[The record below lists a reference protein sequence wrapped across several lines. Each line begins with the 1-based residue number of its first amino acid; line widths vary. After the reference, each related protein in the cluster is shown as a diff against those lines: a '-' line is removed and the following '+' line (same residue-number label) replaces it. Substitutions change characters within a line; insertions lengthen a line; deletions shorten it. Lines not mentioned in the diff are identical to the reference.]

1 MSQHLLPNSYE
12 DLFFRGKAL
21 AQAGE
26 TEQAIELFSRLV
38 DRLGRLSES
47 VFARREGLR
56 NVQLRACLELAGLF
70 QSEGRYAEAIE
81 AEGRLL
87 QTHPDSSAVWR
98 RDLAVLRMSA
108 GAVDEGLK
116 ELGGLADESPDDI
129 WNWLVLANEARIEGR
144 LAESQS
150 AYARALDVVGTQEE
164 AKQDRKTLAEIHF
177 GRFRLHEALGQLD
190 EAVAAWET
198 AIQYEPTVKN
208 TVRNV
213 YQMLATAG
221 RYEQAL
227 DYVARDENA
236 MQAGFQRGIIAEL
249 SGDAASA
256 AKEFEAVA
264 ALDPLQFEQG
274 HDCWA
279 EAVLRQ
285 KNPLPFLQRLRPLL
299 SSHGSIRLLVLSGI
313 AWAMHGEK
321 DLAQGV
327 FEQSIGLLKRSRPA
341 KQKLDGADWRLLTSL
356 IDDEAMRASLRPYF
370 AVVERILE

>member
-1 MSQHLLPNSYE
+1 MSQHLLPGSYE
-12 DLFFRGKAL
+12 DLYFRGQAL

-70 QSEGRYAEAIE
+70 RSEGRYAEAIE

-87 QTHPDSSAVWR
+87 QTHPDRAAVWR

-108 GAVDEGLK
+108 GAVDEGLR
-116 ELGGLADESPDDI
+116 ELRGLADESPDDL

-144 LAESQS
+144 LVESEA
-150 AYARALDVVGTQEE
+150 AYTRALDVAGRQAE
-164 AKQDRKTLAEIHF
+164 AEQDPKVLAEIHF
-177 GRFRLHEALGQLD
+177 GRFRLHEAFGQLD

-198 AIQYEPTVKN
+198 AVRHEPTVKHS
-208 TVRNV
+208 VRSV
-213 YQMLATAG
+213 YQMLTTAG

-227 DYVARDENA
+227 EYVARDENA

-249 SGDAASA
+249 SGDTVQA
-256 AKEFEAVA
+256 AKELDAVA
-264 ALDPLQFEQG
+264 ALDPMQFEQG

-285 KNPLPFLQRLRPLL
+285 KDPMPLLQQLRQLL
-299 SSHGSIRLLVLSGI
+299 SSHGSIRLLILSGI

-321 DLAQGV
+321 DLAHGV
-327 FEQSIGLLKRSRPA
+327 FEQSISLLKRSRPA

-356 IDDEAMRASLRPYF
+356 VDDEEMRASLKPYF
-370 AVVERILE
+370 AVVERVLE